1 MYIQEQDNKQ
11 NDVVNCN
18 AGMVEQEE
26 QPSVCAQHRL
36 RFPNHLHTF
45 HYTPGGTFLFISIN
59 VHRYVEKY
67 ISYKKDKS
75 ILYFEGDVHEKGR
88 QRMCYSGVTNSRI
101 YL

>member
-36 RFPNHLHTF
+36 RFPNRRHTF
-45 HYTPGGTFLFISIN
+45 HYTPGGTFLLISIN

-75 ILYFEGDVHEKGR
+75 FLYSEGDVHEKGR
-88 QRMCYSGVTNSRI
+88 QRMCYSGVTNSRF